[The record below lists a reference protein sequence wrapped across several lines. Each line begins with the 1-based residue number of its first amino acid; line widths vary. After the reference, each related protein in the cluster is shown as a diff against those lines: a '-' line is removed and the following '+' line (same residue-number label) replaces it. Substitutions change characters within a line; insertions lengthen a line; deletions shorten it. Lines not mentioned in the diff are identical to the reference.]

1 MGFLKQCKTIGL
13 VVTIC
18 FNMTILFGCETLQE
32 AQKRKQV
39 RIMKKMMAQVKPE
52 EHVSGRSMLVG
63 QIAPDFTLTDLNGN
77 SVTLSSL
84 KSKAVLIN
92 FWATW

>member
-39 RIMKKMMAQVKPE
+39 RIMEDMMAQVKPE
-52 EHVSGRSMLVG
+52 EHVSVRSMLVG
-63 QIAPDFTLTDLNGN
+63 QIAPDFTLTNLNGN

-84 KSKAVLIN
+84 KGKAVLIN

>member
-39 RIMKKMMAQVKPE
+39 RIMEEMMAQVKPE

-84 KSKAVLIN
+84 KGKAVLIN

>member
-1 MGFLKQCKTIGL
+1 MFFLNLCKTIGL

-18 FNMTILFGCETLQE
+18 FNMTILFGCEALQE
-32 AQKRKQV
+32 AQKRIQE
-39 RIMKKMMAQVKPE
+39 RIMEEMVAQVKRGN
-52 EHVSGRSMLVG
+52 HVSERSALVG

-77 SVTLSSL
+77 SVTLSGL
-84 KSKAVLIN
+84 KGKAVLIN